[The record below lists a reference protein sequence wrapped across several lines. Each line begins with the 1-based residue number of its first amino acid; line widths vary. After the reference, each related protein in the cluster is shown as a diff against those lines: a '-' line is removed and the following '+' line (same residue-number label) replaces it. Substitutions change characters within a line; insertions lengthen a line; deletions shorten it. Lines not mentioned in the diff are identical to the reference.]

1 MKKSERCPSVDAG
14 GAAYQLHNYSYT
26 FRAIRRVFFGSGIEH
41 MGDTT
46 KGGAIIPQ
54 LSPEMA
60 GLPGCHYRKPRPHTI
75 TVCQNS

>member
-54 LSPEMA
+54 LSPERA
-60 GLPGCHYRKPRPHTI
+60 GLPGAFGLCHECTRPSLIHE
-75 TVCQNS
+75 